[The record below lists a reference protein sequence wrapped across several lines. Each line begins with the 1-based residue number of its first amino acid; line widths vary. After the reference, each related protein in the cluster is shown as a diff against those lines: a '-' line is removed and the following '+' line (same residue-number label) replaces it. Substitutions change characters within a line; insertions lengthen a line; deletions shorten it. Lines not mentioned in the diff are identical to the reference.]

1 MQSMKPST
9 LSPPQFVD
17 ATRVSS
23 GLIESL
29 GPDMSLQWIQHTP
42 VEDGRLVV
50 GGFPDTTQVPGL
62 VTATFDSGVLQ
73 EFSYSPGK
81 SFGLFP
87 VIGLRMYSVDA
98 EDPAHD
104 PRTLSNKLRVFDTT
118 AVQDLSSIVFSNAG
132 VCVIDASGKQ
142 YSGSELEVPEDI
154 SQKAGVDAM
163 KRIRSGLHGRV
174 TKWCD
179 EQRNAA
185 IFQLGDKRYMTI
197 M

>member
-1 MQSMKPST
+1 MQSMKPRT

-17 ATRVSS
+17 AMLVSS
-23 GLIESL
+23 ELIEGL
-29 GPDMSLQWIQHTP
+29 VPDMPLQWIQHTP

-50 GGFPDTTQVPGL
+50 GGFPDTMKVPGL
-62 VTATFDSGVLQ
+62 VTATFDSGMLQ

-118 AVQDLSSIVFSNAG
+118 AVHGLSSIVFSKAG
-132 VCVIDASGKQ
+132 ICMVDASGAQ
-142 YSGSELEVPEDI
+142 YSGDELGVPEGI

-163 KRIRSGLHGRV
+163 NRIRSGLSGRLGR
-174 TKWCD
+174 WCD
-179 EQRNAA
+179 DQRYAT
-185 IFQLGDKRYMTI
+185 IFQQGENRYMTI